1 MPLSWLSADFRVS
14 SSRNFYS
21 FRHFSFSP
29 PCPFQEIPITPKDPC
44 VEFTQFLLQPPSSS
58 IMVQLVSTE
67 SSFKAPLTIQDL
79 SESDSGYLVGATALV
94 LVKNITSF
102 ALIWSPAKKF
112 LGQLEFSQAYK
123 LLLRLLIAQQK
134 VKWTTQVGRNRPFL
148 VHRVSWFS
156 DCLHISGR
164 TNW

>member
-1 MPLSWLSADFRVS
+1 
-14 SSRNFYS
+14 
-21 FRHFSFSP
+21 
-29 PCPFQEIPITPKDPC
+29 
-44 VEFTQFLLQPPSSS
+44 
-58 IMVQLVSTE
+58 MVQLVSTE

-112 LGQLEFSQAYK
+112 LGQLEFSLAYK
-123 LLLRLLIAQQK
+123 LLLRLLITQQK

-148 VHRVSWFS
+148 VHRVS
-156 DCLHISGR
+156 
-164 TNW
+164 